1 MSEDKKIIFKIR
13 DLTLNIFDYYGNK
26 SQKIS
31 YGSFDIRG
39 GDFAIIKG
47 RNGSG
52 KSTLFHLL
60 ALTETGYFNIES
72 GSVVYNAEGFP
83 DISIDKYGDALASA
97 LRRDIVYI
105 GQEERFLSWHSSYDA
120 LYSQAEIAVNEKYSG
135 QTRSRKLFEIH
146 KLIEGYFNDYIREI
160 FKCKDFKEFRK
171 RKVTSFS
178 GGQMKMLSVLSGII
192 KAKVCESS
200 LIIMDE
206 PLNNL
211 DGKNKYYLNKIFSE
225 FRSESVAMLIITHCQ
240 IFDGINRV
248 INITDQGAG
257 EVKAEVIDVSVP
269 PHSDCLEAFVI
280 D

>member
-1 MSEDKKIIFKIR
+1 MSENKKIIFKIN
-13 DLTLNIFDYYGNK
+13 DLSLNIFDFYGNK

-31 YGSFDIRG
+31 YGSFEIRG

-60 ALTETGYFNIES
+60 SLTDTGYFSIES
-72 GSVVYNAEGFP
+72 GSVIYSAEGFP
-83 DISIDKYGDALASA
+83 DISIDKYGDSLASA

-105 GQEERFLSWHSSYDA
+105 GQEERFLSWHSAYDA
-120 LYSQAEIAVNEKYSG
+120 LYSQAEVAVNEKYSG
-135 QTRSRKLFEIH
+135 EARRKKLCLIH
-146 KLIEGYFNDYIREI
+146 TLIEGYFNDYIREI
-160 FKCKDFKEFRK
+160 FKCKDFREFRK

-225 FRSESVAMLIITHCQ
+225 FRNDSVAMLIITHCQ

-248 INITDQGAG
+248 INITDVKAG
-257 EVKAEVIDVSVP
+257 EVKAEVIDMSVP
-269 PHSDCLEAFVI
+269 PHSDCLEAFG

>member
-1 MSEDKKIIFKIR
+1 MSTDKKIIFKIR

-72 GSVVYNAEGFP
+72 GSVVYKAEGFP
-83 DISIDKYGDALASA
+83 DISIDKYGDTLASA

-105 GQEERFLSWHSSYDA
+105 GQEERFLSWHSAYDA
-120 LYSQAEIAVNEKYSG
+120 LYSQAEIAVNEKYLG
-135 QTRSRKLFEIH
+135 QTRAHKLFEIH

-225 FRSESVAMLIITHCQ
+225 FRNESVAMLIITHCQ

-248 INITDQGAG
+248 INITDQRAG